1 MLSMDYLNHWHV
13 RRAAQARSQS
23 RRRWAIRAALMGAVV
38 LITAPLALLT
48 VPVAACYLLV
58 TDRI

>member
-23 RRRWAIRAALMGAVV
+23 RRRWVIRAALMCAVV

-48 VPVAACYLLV
+48 VPIAACYLVLS
-58 TDRI
+58 DRI

>member
-23 RRRWAIRAALMGAVV
+23 RRRWAIRAALIGAVV

-48 VPVAACYLLV
+48 VPAASLYLVL